1 VAVAI
6 LDSEGACAW
15 VIHCD
20 GSAVPNPGRMG
31 MGAVL
36 TEPDGTKHTLS
47 QAATTKGCNNEAEL
61 RALIAA
67 LREGKALGAKS
78 VLVHCDSRV
87 LVEQLGGPDAKLHVK
102 PDVKPVARLAGLFDE
117 ARALV
122 ESFEQARLQWIPR
135 HRNAQAD
142 ALARAALGM
151 QPKGVAKATKG

>member
-1 VAVAI
+1 VVI
-6 LDSEGACAW
+6 LGSAGASAW

-36 TEPDGTKHTLS
+36 TEPDGAKHTLS
-47 QAATTKGCNNEAEL
+47 QATTSKGCNNEAEL

-67 LREGKALGAKS
+67 LREGKARGAKALR
-78 VLVHCDSRV
+78 VYCDSRV
-87 LVEQLGGPDAKLHVK
+87 LVEQLGDPENK
-102 PDVKPVARLAGLFDE
+102 PNVKPVARLAGLFDE
-117 ARALV
+117 ARALL
-122 ESFEQARLQWIPR
+122 ESFEQATLQWVPR

-151 QPKGVAKATKG
+151 QPKRVAKASKD

>member
-1 VAVAI
+1 MDCA
-6 LDSEGACAW
+6 GACPW

-36 TEPDGTKHTLS
+36 TEPDGTGHTLS
-47 QAATTKGCNNEAEL
+47 QSTTAKGCNNEAEL

-67 LREGKALGAKS
+67 LQEGKARGAKALR
-78 VLVHCDSRV
+78 VCCDSRV
-87 LVEQLGGPDAKLHVK
+87 LVDQLGGPNAK
-102 PDVKPVARLAGLFDE
+102 PDVKPVARLAGLFEE
-117 ARALV
+117 ARELL
-122 ESFEQARLQWIPR
+122 ESFEQASLQWIPR

-151 QPKGVAKATKG
+151 QPKRVVKPSKGSHHIAK